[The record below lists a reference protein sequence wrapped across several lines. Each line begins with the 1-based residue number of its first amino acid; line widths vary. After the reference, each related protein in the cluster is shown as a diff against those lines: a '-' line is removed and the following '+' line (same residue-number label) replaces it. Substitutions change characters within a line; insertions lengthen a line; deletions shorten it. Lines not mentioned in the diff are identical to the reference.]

1 LEAGKAVRDR
11 RGWQRAR
18 RVARRAIRQ
27 LLVEP
32 GRDDLLRR
40 ERPLHRLNGERDCG
54 GAVLRARSAAHRGS
68 FSDCGVVGMVKVT
81 ASGSSAVALRLPE
94 ARMALRC
101 RRVRARCMP
110 SLPRIMAGILRRP
123 ASVRS
128 PTLSNSRSTWPN
140 HAAVPLRSAVKT
152 L

>member
-1 LEAGKAVRDR
+1 GILIGADDEVVRLVQLDAFEDVLPDVAEVELEAGKAVRDR

-94 ARMALRC
+94 ARMA
-101 RRVRARCMP
+101 
-110 SLPRIMAGILRRP
+110 
-123 ASVRS
+123 
-128 PTLSNSRSTWPN
+128 
-140 HAAVPLRSAVKT
+140 
-152 L
+152 